1 MSRVAV
7 VAGAML
13 TITVSTSSVE
23 AQSRPGGCLK
33 YGLGGAVAGHFAG
46 GHRLKGALAGC
57 AIGVLRRKQYEREV
71 RERNQ
76 NRNRTAER
84 RRYERDE
91 LNPSQRGERRTPE
104 RGPSAGE
111 RSPYE
116 EFGLP
121 PAREQART
129 PPGRTRNTE
138 RDGGPFESGG
148 SFARRPLE
156 DRGRARGKEP
166 DETGGITRGSRWF

>member
-1 MSRVAV
+1 MRRVAV
-7 VAGAML
+7 VAAAIL

-57 AIGVLRRKQYEREV
+57 AIGVLRRRQYEREV

-91 LNPSQRGERRTPE
+91 LNPYQRERKTPE

-138 RDGGPFESGG
+138 RDPFESGG
-148 SFARRPLE
+148 AFARRPFE
-156 DRGRARGKEP
+156 DRRPPRGPEP
-166 DETGGITRGSRWF
+166 NETGGITRGSRSF